1 MKFSF
6 GKRLVR
12 FSFSFLVFVLLVNL
26 FSNSLLSQDR
36 YGLFI
41 GTNYKGNQAK
51 IPELNLCEAD
61 ANFLREKVLK
71 SGNFKDIKVL
81 LGAQVT
87 RDNVKNAM
95 QAISKTA
102 KKDDTVFIYFSGHG
116 MYMKDAKAKNGMRNY
131 LICFDRPHISD
142 EELNDFL
149 EDIKSEKTVLVM
161 DCCYSG
167 GIAKKGKNTRGAAEI
182 PIAQGND
189 GVVRQNQEDYFFQ
202 NKAVISSSDSDQT
215 SIEVGGTINH
225 GIFTYNFGN
234 ALEKAD
240 LNNDKVVTALEAFFV
255 SQSETVKM
263 AKQFSHEQNPQI
275 SGNAAG
281 IYLSGSPKPVTPPS
295 PPANLEVAQPLP
307 PPPPN
312 TTTNTEQ
319 INTTVINSTTPTTV
333 ALPEPQTA
341 PSNSTT
347 ISIPPVL
354 NVEPPSPPAVTTGSI
369 LINTTVIRD
378 SKYAGAANKSP
389 YDILNRKSKQQS
401 EASSNRNIKVLID
414 DKEYPVVLTANKSKV
429 WGATSRNGQLIPGE
443 TYSIKIDKLPSGV
456 HQIEVRADNYPVYKT
471 AAAVIPK
478 ETATVEAVLSMEGFG
493 AIQGRVFFKTLDNPI
508 EKQPIYMPTVVS
520 TNQIFKVTTDK
531 DGYFFYTNLQPGK
544 YEIRAS
550 FMEEMK
556 LENSEIEVRPG
567 EVTKVEIILNKKLSY
582 TKTKY

>member
-1 MKFSF
+1 MKLFNEV
-6 GKRLVR
+6 RLFQSMRIV
-12 FSFSFLVFVLLVNL
+12 LVFCAFIPFSL
-26 FSNSLLSQDR
+26 FSQER

-61 ANFLREKVLK
+61 ASFLREKVMK
-71 SGNFKDIKVL
+71 SGNFKDITVL

-87 RDNVKNAM
+87 RENVKNAM
-95 QAISKTA
+95 TAIGKSA

-131 LICFDRPHISD
+131 LICYDRPHISD

-149 EDIKSEKTVLVM
+149 DDIKSEKTVLVM

-202 NKAVISSSDSDQT
+202 NKAVISSSDADQT

-255 SQSETVKM
+255 SQGETIKM

-281 IYLSGSPKPVTPPS
+281 IYLSGSPKPVTPPK

-307 PPPPN
+307 PPPPA
-312 TTTNTEQ
+312 TTTTEQ
-319 INTTVINSTTPTTV
+319 VNTVVINSTTPTTV
-333 ALPEPQTA
+333 AIPEPQTSPA
-341 PSNSTT
+341 NTT
-347 ISIPPVL
+347 TVPIPPVL
-354 NVEPPSPPAVTTGSI
+354 NVEPPAPPAVTTGSI
-369 LINTTVIRD
+369 LVNTTVIRD
-378 SKYAGAANKSP
+378 SNYGGVALKSP
-389 YDILNRKSKQQS
+389 YDLLNRKSKQQNGES
-401 EASSNRNIKVLID
+401 FQSRKIKVLVD
-414 DKEYPVVLTANKSKV
+414 DVEYPVFVSTNKSKV
-429 WGATSRNGQLIPGE
+429 WGATSRNGQILPGDI
-443 TYSIKIDKLPSGV
+443 YSIKIDKLPSGV
-456 HQIEVRADNYPVYKT
+456 HQIEVRADNYPIYKT
-471 AAAVIPK
+471 ATAVIPK
-478 ETATVEAVLSMEGFG
+478 ETAVVDAVLSMEGFG

-520 TNQIFKVTTDK
+520 TNQIFKVSTDK
-531 DGYFFYTNLQPGK
+531 DGYFYYTNLQPGK

-556 LENSEIEVRPG
+556 LENSEIIVKPG
-567 EVTKVEIILNKKLSY
+567 EITKVEIILNKKLSY